1 MIKVNQLTS
10 IYHHKTPFEF
20 KALQDVTT
28 SFEANKIHGI
38 IGHTGSG
45 KSTFIQ
51 HLNALLLPSAGE
63 VVLGDEVIT
72 RKTKANV
79 VHRIRRSVGM
89 VFQFPENQLFEET
102 VIKDVMFGPL
112 NIGIDGDT
120 ARRNAERYLSLLGIN
135 EAEYEASPFE
145 LSGGQMRKV
154 AIAGILSMDQDIII
168 FDEPTVGLDPK
179 SHIEVMELI
188 HRLNREQKKT
198 IILVT
203 HNMDDCYQ
211 YTDTLKVFSRG
222 EIIAEGDT
230 VDVLQNEELLKTMN
244 LELPKVVRL
253 TKALE
258 SRGFKPNPP
267 PRSTDAFIEM
277 YEEWRS
283 SNAK

>member
-1 MIKVNQLTS
+1 MIRVNHLTS

-28 SFEANKIHGI
+28 SFEENKIHGI

-51 HLNALLLPSAGE
+51 HLNALLLPSTGE
-63 VVLGDEVIT
+63 VVLGDEIIN

-112 NIGIDGDT
+112 NIGIDEAT
-120 ARRNAERYLSLLGIN
+120 ARTNAERYLSLLGIN
-135 EAEYEASPFE
+135 ESEYEASPFE

-188 HRLNREQKKT
+188 YRLNHEHNKT

-230 VDVLQNEELLKTMN
+230 IDVLQNEELLKTMN